1 MNELINL
8 ELEGLPPTANLMYR
22 GLKGHRYKPK
32 SVVEYQRYTTG
43 LIREQWQGKET
54 YTGAAALYI
63 KFETDNRRRWDI
75 DNRVK
80 ALQDCL
86 TLAGVLKDDT
96 QIYFLQ
102 VERVHGAKTATEIKL
117 SAMEDSHD
125 TKQQG

>member
-8 ELEGLPPTANLMYR
+8 ELDGLPPTANLMYR

-32 SVVEYQRYTTG
+32 SVLAYQEYTTAR
-43 LIREQWQGKET
+43 IREQWQGRET
-54 YTGAAALYI
+54 YTGLAALYVEF
-63 KFETDNRRRWDI
+63 KTDNYRRWDI

-102 VERVHGAKTATEIKL
+102 VERIHGLKTATRIRL
-117 SAMEDSHD
+117 SPMEAQS
-125 TKQQG
+125 